1 MDIKWKELDHDA
13 LVEFMN
19 IFVIKGCEIYFG
31 RSSEVYVIGKHII
44 VYAFGVCYSGYVK
57 DPKGHV
63 TKMLVEELLFSHDT
77 KPPYTNEDKW
87 NVKKCKMPI
96 NIRYPYVIFVLYQR
110 EKVHYVNNKNALT
123 FMKVEKG
130 IEVIRHKLCS
140 IIYALN

>member
-1 MDIKWKELDHDA
+1 
-13 LVEFMN
+13 
-19 IFVIKGCEIYFG
+19 
-31 RSSEVYVIGKHII
+31 
-44 VYAFGVCYSGYVK
+44 
-57 DPKGHV
+57 
-63 TKMLVEELLFSHDT
+63 MLVEELLFSHDT

-96 NIRYPYVIFVLYQR
+96 NIKYSYVISMVYQR
-110 EKVHYVNNKNALT
+110 EKVHYMNNKNALT